1 MPFKRLFGV
10 GALLFVAGPLQG
22 AAVSGEVV
30 LCVLAVGKFLYD
42 LQRLQLAGDPDA
54 GGCSTDSTGAPRP
67 NRNRLPWRFL
77 RATSWFANGHPSA
90 ALLDALGGSITYTL
104 TSSLVL
110 IYLIAAFFL
119 ASGATVIGLVF
130 VDVLAVFDGFRSV
143 SRYLRHEMIKDQ
155 GHDGTLVVYDRVLE
169 DQKPDPNGLP

>member
-42 LQRLQLAGDPDA
+42 LQRLQLAGAPDA

-67 NRNRLPWRFL
+67 NRNRFPWRFL

-130 VDVLAVFDGFRSV
+130 VDVLAVLTVSGRSRDT
-143 SRYLRHEMIKDQ
+143 S
-155 GHDGTLVVYDRVLE
+155 GTR
-169 DQKPDPNGLP
+169 